1 MINPPFLARILLRTA
16 APRSVAHFVEADLA
30 DEFQLREASEAR
42 QWYWKQVLG
51 SMVPLLAAELRAA
64 EWEITAL
71 ALILSTWGQIV
82 LIDRW
87 WSFVLSQIPFK
98 EDIMRGPTYAAIGMA
113 IAFFCTM
120 IAGTRCNARGLILA
134 MPACVLFTMFGL
146 AASWGITPVWFAM
159 AITACNMAGLSTGAA
174 AKYWREQ

>member
-1 MINPPFLARILLRTA
+1 MQKAHRQRHAINRINRNGIEQHLPARNRDSIDALSYALL
-16 APRSVAHFVEADLA
+16 D
-30 DEFQLREASEAR
+30 AR
-42 QWYWKQVLG
+42 ANPQGAMRIVG
-51 SMVPLLAAELRAA
+51 ELRAA
-64 EWEITAL
+64 EWEITAF

-82 LIDRW
+82 VIDRW

-98 EDIMRGPTYAAIGMA
+98 EDIMRGPTYAAIGLA

-120 IAGTRCNARGLILA
+120 IAGTRSTARGLILA

-159 AITACNMAGLSTGAA
+159 AITACNMAGLSIGAV